1 MPIMEQMKQ
10 DLMLSHSIK
19 EKLIKGG
26 VWTTK
31 NIAESLKT
39 NCPFVEEVKCNDKS
53 NCITATM
60 NKEFLYLTN
69 TLNTECYDSISESV
83 KKVFYDNDDTVKNTL
98 TDNEYKHC
106 INNKKSM
113 DIMYD
118 ISNTGKNVVIMHI

>member
-39 NCPFVEEVKCNDKS
+39 NCPFVEEVKRSDKS

-60 NKEFLYLTN
+60 NKKFLYLTN

-83 KKVFYDNDDTVKNTL
+83 KKVFCDNDDTVKNTL
-98 TDNEYKHC
+98 TDTEYKYC
-106 INNKKSM
+106 VNTKKSA

-118 ISNTGKNVVIMHI
+118 ISNTGKNVVIIHI